1 MKRDRRPR
9 VIIGYRRTLKD
20 VAAHGGRV
28 TLRVQ
33 VSRWR
38 CRNTG
43 CTTSIFAERL
53 LGVAAAR
60 VQQTIRFGAVVHLVG
75 QALGGRAGERL
86 LARLQMDVSTDTV
99 LR

>member
-20 VAAHGGRV
+20 VAAHGRRV

-38 CRNTG
+38 CRNPR
-43 CTTSIFAERL
+43 CTMTIFAERL

-60 VQQTIRFGAVVHLVG
+60 VQQTTRFGVVVHF
-75 QALGGRAGERL
+75 GRACLGWTRRGTL
-86 LARLQMDVSTDTV
+86 LARLQMAVSTDTV
-99 LR
+99 F